1 MISKLLKS
9 KNGSFLLLGVIV
21 IPIIIALALTLIGS
35 GMRERNMKI
44 SYQSSLD
51 NEAYALAMEF
61 GETYYET
68 SAQNENEMEFCLFKD
83 EDLPKI
89 QERFDVFFQ
98 HLDGWNEKWHSE
110 VTIVNNVNHSINAN
124 VPESTEFVRIR
135 ARIVLPNTNCDSYDK
150 YFNENDASWKKISG
164 NIPNGNFEGS
174 SNNSIKV
181 LFFTSYG
188 SITGLK
194 HVHEL
199 TTVIIKEATCSQEQE
214 TLTYCTKC
222 GQYFTT
228 SGAIATGPEKG
239 EKNPNVHNFVSYY
252 FVAASCK
259 EQSLALIKC
268 SDCGVSAQTF
278 FEGQVRRNGN
288 NYIELP
294 LYALYSDGI
303 FAGKVFDTNDAKL
316 NYFVSWLTSH
326 SGTPKNPQYTVL
338 NDWIETNKKPDTTTG
353 SVKITSSDIHNMPV
367 SVFSQLL
374 RFYSNTN
381 LSEYNA
387 TKNAGYVNV
396 VTQSVNHTFKYESTT
411 LSTCYAEG
419 YDTYRCSLCNAEEQR
434 NFKAKATTGA
444 DHKHLIK
451 VNYVAKTCTTNGNKE
466 YYYCS
471 DCGKY
476 FISEN
481 EYNLLSPAYQTVSL
495 TKYEVSEQ
503 DTIIQ
508 KSHNYDYD
516 ANTKTGGTVILPTCT
531 TKGFTIVKCKD
542 CSDYYYTNYTNID
555 YSKPAHNRII
565 KINGNNVSNE
575 EVENLTK
582 YEAIAS
588 TCTTNGNYEYYK
600 CSACE
605 KYYREVNGEFQQIN
619 YKDWVLPLDPNNHN
633 YLDYRTANPTCTE
646 QGYTIRKCIASNNRF
661 GCGKETK
668 FDDSG
673 TELYKPVPALGHLS
687 SGYILINAPTC
698 TDTGSEHCV
707 CVRQGCGKEIANS
720 RRELPMLPHTV
731 GDFVTGVAPT
741 CIASGYNIKKCTVCN
756 KNLYE
761 IYGEQYYYSVT
772 YNETS
777 AFKTGQTLLVDESV
791 YQEVNALGHDLVW
804 KKDVAE
810 TCEQPAVVNAYCT
823 RSCCVPTQ
831 IFATSDNP
839 PEATGHKA
847 SGTWVT
853 TLAPT
858 CEEDGTRVQYCSNPW
873 CDKKGE
879 YIVKSEVIEK
889 LGHDFTILV
898 STTYK
903 TIANDASNGIKVETY
918 KCSRCDK
925 TNDVETTVSHEYVK
939 TIYVQPTCT
948 TDGQSKFT
956 CKNCGYTYIATDLTL
971 LGHEFFNTSVVKP
984 TCTTEGYTNQQCSR
998 CNITRIDPDSYTQ
1011 ALGHDFSGAPVYS
1024 AYTST
1029 GLYSCG
1035 YLTYTCSRCPQTR
1048 RIEANHSFEKYG
1060 DSVAPTCTESG
1071 YSVYKCSKCSFI
1083 KNDAYIP
1090 ALGHDYSVKVST
1102 LNPTCTEGG
1111 NSTYKCSRCSSTT
1124 IKDYTNALGHTYNSS
1139 QAQYTWSG
1147 QDANGATATCVGNN
1161 KCSRCSQAPITT
1173 TISNIT
1179 PTKTAPT
1186 CVNTGSWNYTANFTQ
1201 TGFST
1206 QTTKTTISALGHTY
1220 NVNNT
1225 KHTWSSDLKTCT
1237 AENICTRCGVNKI
1250 KLTVNTTLTRNKEAT
1265 CTEQGNYTYSA
1276 NFNNSNLLNATKSF
1290 SPTATGHNFVGTG
1303 RYDSNETVHWELKQC
1318 TACKIYKEVVESDKS
1333 VHNYGSKK
1341 IDTKPTCTA
1350 TGTSHHICSVCGY
1363 RENLTESALGH
1374 EYQKDNGNIVY
1385 TYPAGTI
1392 SYSGTKTN
1400 DTQHILVAVCT
1411 RCDIVL
1417 NTKWENHNQD
1427 YSFKT
1432 EECEKVPTITYT
1444 CTICSKPVNT
1454 IKLNDGNPLPHDWKE
1469 IEHINS
1475 TCDSDELSKCKCN
1488 RCGKEYTFNLGN
1500 RKQHVFEV
1508 IDTLSNSFNENTC
1521 ITLLYRCKNCK
1532 NPQYDYRNSTHTPV
1546 KKDTVAPTCTTAGY
1560 DVYKCSKCGYE
1571 FHQNF
1576 TSELGHN
1583 FPSTGKSYA
1592 GSDCRYKGY
1601 DRFTC
1606 TRCNYYKD
1614 IANNLP
1620 GPHNYNNNWVTTK
1633 KPTCENKG
1641 TEELK
1646 CRLCSTII
1654 PNTARDVAALGH
1666 NYITEYGIRT
1676 RTVTASPSTSTLSHD
1691 SSPYFATISYQ
1702 NTPNYGWTGYCD
1714 RNSGD
1719 GKTPYFSSISEY
1731 QKGDTTDYTKDD
1743 ASNPYRNNV
1752 DSISSFR
1759 HVMTADGHTFQD
1771 YWYRKYELGDNLSKW
1786 ASEFTPSHGTGYYI
1800 NGYEKVHEWWAWFRD
1815 WYDYK
1820 WEKAKLTVSY
1830 NYYYGVVK
1838 WYITSSDS
1846 DVTWSNSNAGT
1857 VSLNNT
1863 FSLDGRTD
1871 YNSTQTFTIR
1881 YVENTRLYCTRCGN
1895 YH

>member
-1 MISKLLKS
+1 MISKILKS
-9 KNGSFLLLGVIV
+9 KKGSFLLLGVIV

-35 GMRERNMKI
+35 GMREKNMKI

-89 QERFDVFFQ
+89 NERFDVFFN
-98 HLDGWNEKWHSE
+98 HLDGHNRKWYSE

-124 VPESTEFVRIR
+124 VPESTEFVKIR

-150 YFNENDASWKKISG
+150 YIKENETSWNKISEG
-164 NIPNGNFEGS
+164 IPEGNFEGS

-194 HVHEL
+194 HVHNL
-199 TTVIIKEATCSQEQE
+199 TTVVIKEATCSQEQE

-222 GQYFTT
+222 GQYFTA

-252 FVAASCK
+252 FVAASCEK
-259 EQSLALIKC
+259 PSLALIKC

-278 FEGQVRRNGN
+278 FEGQVRCNGK
-288 NYIELP
+288 NYIDFP

-303 FAGKVFDTNDAKL
+303 
-316 NYFVSWLTSH
+316 
-326 SGTPKNPQYTVL
+326 GTPKNPQYAVL
-338 NDWIETNKKPDTTTG
+338 NDWIETNEKPDTTTKT
-353 SVKITSSDIHNMPV
+353 VEITSSDIHNMPV

-381 LSEYNA
+381 LPEYDA
-387 TKNAGYVNV
+387 TKKAGYVNV
-396 VTQSVNHTFKYESTT
+396 VTQSVGHTFEYKSTT

-444 DHKHLIK
+444 DHNLIK
-451 VNYVAKTCTTNGNKE
+451 VNYVAKTCSTNGNKE
-466 YYYCS
+466 YYYC
-471 DCGKY
+471 DKCGKY
-476 FISEN
+476 FISEDR
-481 EYNLLSPAYQTVSL
+481 YNLSAPAYFNVSL

-516 ANTKTGGTVILPTCT
+516 ANTRTGGTVILPTCT

-542 CSDYYYTNYTNID
+542 CNDYYYTNYTNID

-565 KINGNNVSNE
+565 KIDGNKVSNE
-575 EVENLTK
+575 KVENLTK

-600 CSACE
+600 CSACD

-633 YLDYRTANPTCTE
+633 YLDYRTVSPTCTE

-668 FDDSG
+668 FDDGG
-673 TELYKPVPALGHLS
+673 TELYKMVSALGHLS

-741 CIASGYNIKKCTVCN
+741 CITAGYNIKKCTVCN

-772 YNETS
+772 YNETAS
-777 AFKTGQTLLVDESV
+777 FKAGQTLLVNESV
-791 YQEVNALGHDLVW
+791 YQDVKPLGHDLIW

-823 RSCCVPTQ
+823 RPCCVPTQ

-839 PEATGHKA
+839 PQATGHKA

-853 TLAPT
+853 TLTPT
-858 CEEDGTRVQYCSNPW
+858 CEENGTRVQYCSNPW

-879 YIVKSEVIEK
+879 YIVKSETIEK
-889 LGHDFTILV
+889 LGHDFSILV
-898 STTYK
+898 STAYK
-903 TIANDASNGIKVETY
+903 AITNDASNGIKVETY

-925 TNDVETTVSHEYVK
+925 TNNVETTVSHDYIK
-939 TIYVQPTCT
+939 TTYVQPTCT
-948 TDGQSKFT
+948 TNGQSKFT

-984 TCTTEGYTNQQCSR
+984 TCTAEGYTNQQCSR
-998 CNITRIDPDSYTQ
+998 CNITRIDPDSYKQ
-1011 ALGHDFSGAPVYS
+1011 ALGHDFSGSPVYT
-1024 AYTST
+1024 AYNLTDAT
-1029 GLYSCG
+1029 TCG
-1035 YLTYTCSRCPQTR
+1035 YLTYTCSRCSQTR
-1048 RIEANHSFEKYG
+1048 KIEANHSFEKYG
-1060 DSVAPTCTESG
+1060 DSVAPTCTEQG
-1071 YSVYKCSKCSFI
+1071 YSAYKCSKCSFV
-1083 KNDAYIP
+1083 KKSTYIP
-1090 ALGHDYSVKVST
+1090 ALGHDYSIKVST
-1102 LNPTCTEGG
+1102 LNPTCTNGG

-1124 IKDYTNALGHTYNSS
+1124 IKDYTNALGHTYNSA
-1139 QAQYTWSG
+1139 QAKYTWTG
-1147 QDANGATATCVGNN
+1147 QSANGAKATCVGNN

-1186 CVNTGSWNYTANFTQ
+1186 CVNTGSWNYTAKFTQ

-1206 QTTKTTISALGHTY
+1206 QTIKTAIPALGHIY
-1220 NVNNT
+1220 NVDNT

-1237 AENICTRCGVNKI
+1237 AENICTRCNGGKI
-1250 KLTVNTTLTRNKEAT
+1250 QVTVNTTLTRNKEAT
-1265 CTEQGNYTYSA
+1265 CTEKGDYTYSA
-1276 NFNNSNLLNATKSF
+1276 NFNNSNLRNATKNIT
-1290 SPTATGHNFVGTG
+1290 PNATGHHFQKTG
-1303 RYDSNETVHWELKQC
+1303 KYNSNETSHWELSQC

-1333 VHNYGSKK
+1333 VHNYGSKI
-1341 IDTKPTCTA
+1341 IDTKATCTA
-1350 TGTSHHICSVCGY
+1350 TGTSHHICSICGY
-1363 RENLTESALGH
+1363 RENLIEKALGH
-1374 EYQKDNGNIVY
+1374 EYQKNNGNIVY
-1385 TYPAGTI
+1385 TFPNSA
-1392 SYSGTKTN
+1392 SAYSGTKTN
-1400 DTQHILVAVCT
+1400 ASQHVLITVCT
-1411 RCDIVL
+1411 RCGVVL
-1417 NTKWENHNQD
+1417 NEKWENHNQNSS
-1427 YSFKT
+1427 YKT

-1444 CTICSKPVNT
+1444 CTVCSKQVNT
-1454 IKLNDGNPLPHDWKE
+1454 VKLNDGKPLPHDWKE
-1469 IEHINS
+1469 YEHVNS

-1488 RCGKEYTFNLGN
+1488 RCGKETTFNLGN
-1500 RKQHVFEV
+1500 RKQHDFEAIKV
-1508 IDTLSNSFNENTC
+1508 LSNSHNENTC

-1532 NPQYDYRNSTHTPV
+1532 NPKYDYQNSTHVLGTKPIR
-1546 KKDTVAPTCTTAGY
+1546 TVAATCTAIGY
-1560 DVYKCSKCGYE
+1560 DVYQCTKCKLE
-1571 FHQNF
+1571 FNKNIK
-1576 TSELGHN
+1576 SELGHN
-1583 FPSTGKSYA
+1583 LPSAGQSFA
-1592 GSDCRYKGY
+1592 GSDCQHKGY
-1601 DRFTC
+1601 DRYKC
-1606 TRCNYYKD
+1606 TRCNYYVDK
-1614 IANNLP
+1614 ANNLP
-1620 GPHNYNNNWVTTK
+1620 GSHNFDTWVTTK
-1633 KPTCENKG
+1633 NPTCTAQG
-1641 TEELK
+1641 TKELK
-1646 CRLCSTII
+1646 CKLCSTIEPNSAQAI
-1654 PNTARDVAALGH
+1654 PALGH
-1666 NYITEYGIRT
+1666 STHTQYGYYTKKIWIEYDYTSSNHSSSASSMVIFNGETIRD
-1676 RTVTASPSTSTLSHD
+1676 RERFNLNDGDYVYSKTLSQYSTGEWKYD
-1691 SSPYFATISYQ
+1691 
-1702 NTPNYGWTGYCD
+1702 NTGY
-1714 RNSGD
+1714 
-1719 GKTPYFSSISEY
+1719 SSSDFYSHLKSETGGNFVNWSY
-1731 QKGDTTDYTKDD
+1731 TLTTKGDNANNWNAYRDGWVYNCKKAEDCDWWIFRGNTKH
-1743 ASNPYRNNV
+1743 R
-1752 DSISSFR
+1752 
-1759 HVMTADGHTFQD
+1759 
-1771 YWYRKYELGDNLSKW
+1771 YE
-1786 ASEFTPSHGTGYYI
+1786 
-1800 NGYEKVHEWWAWFRD
+1800 YEKAYIDVTLR
-1815 WYDYK
+1815 YK
-1820 WEKAKLTVSY
+1820 YAEYVASVRT
-1830 NYYYGVVK
+1830 
-1838 WYITSSDS
+1838 S
-1846 DVTWSNSNAGT
+1846 DVTWYDNTQSTSDTYISFNNFYYFASNDDDDDDLT
-1857 VSLNNT
+1857 
-1863 FSLDGRTD
+1863 
-1871 YNSTQTFTIR
+1871 R
-1881 YVENTRLYCTRCGN
+1881 YWEKTYKYGERQYCTRCN
-1895 YH
+1895 KAV